1 MRVLN
6 TTNKPRKWINV
17 EHFRRRL
24 KLLARKFQEPF
35 CLHLLHN
42 TCRVKCKIH
51 IVNIV
56 NNLTQYIVYFNTYL

>member
-1 MRVLN
+1 MLN

-42 TCRVKCKIH
+42 TCRVKCKLH
-51 IVNIV
+51 MRK
-56 NNLTQYIVYFNTYL
+56 YC